1 MKKLSFILLIC
12 ACTLFGCKK
21 ISYTIV
27 CESSNEEW
35 GTVTG
40 GGEYREGAT
49 AVLTANPIEGYYFLG
64 WQDGD
69 VSNPRAVIVTENATY
84 IALFGDTPFGAFN
97 GEPMHPSGKICTDQI
112 WPDLGLDVDY
122 IIDGTLYIGCN
133 ATVKVMPGV
142 TIMFTGIDGNIE
154 VVENGALNMTG
165 TRNAP
170 ILLCGPRTEQYPG
183 SWGRV
188 VVNTSRLDNKFSWV
202 EFRNGGNS
210 EDLHSGVVN
219 VRGSLSMDYCLIDG
233 SNSSGLVTE
242 EGSELPVFSNNEIQN
257 CVGYP
262 WVTSNFAVLCKGI
275 VRDNALSGQNWQNKV
290 YIDQDYY
297 EINDSLTLSG
307 LLQAWYYFPHGF
319 YFDGNGSLTLDEANI
334 YIGAGKQLRVGK
346 NLCFKAIGATTEPYF
361 AALSTNTPWG
371 GMIFESERSGN
382 IIHRYK
388 FYVCGDGPDN
398 SNNAFCLKIA
408 ENAKLKLYTCRFGSS
423 RKYGV
428 WIENIETW
436 GNVTHSSNTTFY
448 CPTFVHIE
456 HGGTYNGHTYADN
469 TDLDQLP

>member
-1 MKKLSFILLIC
+1 MKKIPFILLIC
-12 ACTLFGCKK
+12 AFALFGCKK
-21 ISYTIV
+21 VSYTIV

-40 GGEYREGAT
+40 GGEYRENAT
-49 AVLTANPIEGYYFLG
+49 AILTAVPAEGYYFLG

-69 VSNPRAVIVTENATY
+69 VSNPRTVIVTEDATY
-84 IALFGDTPFGAFN
+84 IALFGDTPFGVFN
-97 GEPMHPSGKICTDQI
+97 GEPMHPSGKICNDQV

-142 TIMFTGIDGNIE
+142 TIMFTGEDGNIE
-154 VVENGALNMTG
+154 VIENGALNMTG
-165 TRNAP
+165 TRDAF
-170 ILLCGPRTEQYPG
+170 IVLCGPRTQQYPG

-202 EFRNGGNS
+202 EFRNGGSN
-210 EDLHSGVVN
+210 EDLHGGVVN
-219 VRGSLSMDYCLIDG
+219 VRGTLSMDYCLIDG
-233 SNSSGLVTE
+233 SNGSGLVTE
-242 EGSELPVFSNNEIQN
+242 EGSEMPVFTNNEIQN
-257 CVGYP
+257 CLSYP
-262 WVTSNFAVLCKGI
+262 WVTSNFAVLCKGE
-275 VRDNALSGQNWQNKV
+275 VRNNAMSSQSMPNKV

-307 LLQAWYYFPHGF
+307 LVLAWYYFPHGF

-346 NLCFKAIGATTEPYF
+346 NLLFKSIGATTEPYF
-361 AALSTNTPWG
+361 AALSTGTPWG
-371 GMIFESERSGN
+371 GMIFESERPDN

-388 FYVCGDGPDN
+388 FYVCGNGPDN
-398 SNNAFCLKIA
+398 SGNAFCLKIA

-423 RKYGV
+423 TKYGV
-428 WIENIETW
+428 WIENVETW
-436 GNVTHSSNTTFY
+436 GNVTQSSNTNFY

-469 TDLDQLP
+469 TDLDHLP